1 MDDAQ
6 HRTDDTGHSGHG
18 GGSSTHR
25 HRLGTAGNGAGTPGA
40 GARAGTGLRR
50 VAPTVRPATP
60 GLRAGAATAAARRAD
75 ASGTTSTAD
84 ARVMTGVTIVIVALT
99 VLQRF
104 ALPLGSPVPVT
115 IPVVAAVL
123 GYLAYHGHV
132 RDDGASVR
140 TYALAMGAL
149 TVFAL
154 VDIVWRGTGSLTSL
168 LLLVVTWAA
177 LCFRV
182 DERRLHLFPR
192 VQRRFETFMLVFAA
206 IGILQVLVQFAGIW
220 SYTDLLRSVVPQNLL
235 FQGYNTSYPI
245 EYGSPVI
252 KANAF
257 VFVEPSV
264 FSQFLALA
272 LLSVLSR
279 GKEYWR
285 VAVFAVAL
293 VCTVTGTGIMVLGF
307 GLMVLAVRRGGLW
320 AVRAAVVL
328 AVAGVAA
335 LLSPVGPILLS
346 RTGEAGQTN
355 SSGSLRFVQPYEY
368 LLNRWSS
375 DPWSI
380 LTGLGPGQAD
390 RISDAIFAETG
401 LPISFAGA
409 VKMVLEYGV
418 PASVLAGV
426 FLYVAVVRRSPA
438 PTVAL
443 AAIFLNAVTSSSFLA
458 ANIFYVLLPM
468 AVLFVGRRTELS
480 VWERQRRQVEQTPG
494 QHAAPFPVTVPSWNP
509 TPGGTR

>member
-6 HRTDDTGHSGHG
+6 QQTNR
-18 GGSSTHR
+18 
-25 HRLGTAGNGAGTPGA
+25 GTARTATGLRTVATTVAPASPGLPGTPGA
-40 GARAGTGLRR
+40 AGSRT
-50 VAPTVRPATP
+50 PAHGQGPDTP
-60 GLRAGAATAAARRAD
+60 GA
-75 ASGTTSTAD
+75 TSTAD
-84 ARVMTGVTIVIVALT
+84 ARVMVGVTIVVVALT

-132 RDDGASVR
+132 REDGASVR

-149 TVFAL
+149 SVVAL
-154 VDIVWRGTGSLTSL
+154 VDVLWRGTGSLTSL

-192 VQRRFETFMLVFAA
+192 VQRRFETFMLVFAG
-206 IGILQVLVQFAGIW
+206 IGIVQMLAQFAGIW
-220 SYTDLLRSVVPQNLL
+220 SYTDLLRTVVPQNLL

-279 GKEYWR
+279 GREYWR

-293 VCTVTGTGIMVLGF
+293 VCTVTGTGFMVLGF
-307 GLMVLAVRRGGLW
+307 GLVVLAVRRGGLW

-328 AVAGVAA
+328 GIAGVAA
-335 LLSPVGPILLS
+335 LLSPLGPILLS
-346 RTGEAGQTN
+346 RSGEAGQTN
-355 SSGSLRFVQPYEY
+355 SSGSLRFVQPYQY
-368 LLNRWSS
+368 LLDRWSS
-375 DPWSI
+375 DPWSV

-390 RISDAIFAETG
+390 RISDAIFAQTG

-409 VKMVLEYGV
+409 AKMVLEYGL
-418 PASVLAGV
+418 PAFLLAVV
-426 FLYVAVVRRSPA
+426 FLFVAAVRRSPA

-443 AAIFLNAVTSSSFLA
+443 AAVFLNAVTSSSFLA

-468 AVLFVGRRTELS
+468 ATLFVGRRTELS
-480 VWERQRRQVEQTPG
+480 VWEEQRTDDDPTDAVE
-494 QHAAPFPVTVPSWNP
+494 VTVPPWT
-509 TPGGTR
+509 TPLGGTR

>member
-1 MDDAQ
+1 MDDAL
-6 HRTDDTGHSGHG
+6 HLTGDH
-18 GGSSTHR
+18 
-25 HRLGTAGNGAGTPGA
+25 AG
-40 GARAGTGLRR
+40 GLRPP
-50 VAPTVRPATP
+50 APTVRPATP
-60 GLRAGAATAAARRAD
+60 GLPAGAAAPEPDDPSSHVTARRRPD
-75 ASGTTSTAD
+75 APRTTSTAD
-84 ARVMTGVTIVIVALT
+84 ARVMVGVTVVIVALT
-99 VLQRF
+99 VLQRI

-115 IPVVAAVL
+115 LVVVAAVL
-123 GYLAYHGHV
+123 GYLAYHGLV
-132 RDDGASVR
+132 REDGAAVR

-149 TVFAL
+149 SVFAL
-154 VDIVWRGTGSLTSL
+154 VDIAWRGTGSLTSL

-192 VQRRFETFMLVFAA
+192 VQQRFEAFMLVFAG
-206 IGILQVLVQFAGIW
+206 IGIVQMLVQFAGVW
-220 SYTDLLRSVVPQNLL
+220 TYTDLLATVVPRDLL
-235 FQGYNTSYPI
+235 FLGYNTSYPI

-279 GKEYWR
+279 GRQYWR

-293 VCTVTGTGIMVLGF
+293 VATVTGTGMMVLGF
-307 GLMVLAVRRGGLW
+307 GLLVLAVRRGGGW

-335 LLSPVGPILLS
+335 LLSPVGSILLS
-346 RTGEAGQTN
+346 RTGEAGETN

-368 LLNRWSS
+368 LLERWSS

-380 LTGLGPGQAD
+380 LTGLGPGMAD
-390 RISDAIFAETG
+390 RISDQIFAATG

-426 FLYVAVVRRSPA
+426 FLYVAVVRRSPS

-443 AAIFLNAVTSSSFLA
+443 AGIFLNAVTSSSFLA

-480 VWERQRRQVEQTPG
+480 VRERQQRDR
-494 QHAAPFPVTVPSWNP
+494 AAEPSVAVTVPAWNP
-509 TPGGTR
+509 GGNR

>member
-1 MDDAQ
+1 
-6 HRTDDTGHSGHG
+6 
-18 GGSSTHR
+18 
-25 HRLGTAGNGAGTPGA
+25 
-40 GARAGTGLRR
+40 
-50 VAPTVRPATP
+50 
-60 GLRAGAATAAARRAD
+60 
-75 ASGTTSTAD
+75 
-84 ARVMTGVTIVIVALT
+84 
-99 VLQRF
+99 
-104 ALPLGSPVPVT
+104 
-115 IPVVAAVL
+115 
-123 GYLAYHGHV
+123 
-132 RDDGASVR
+132 
-140 TYALAMGAL
+140 
-149 TVFAL
+149 
-154 VDIVWRGTGSLTSL
+154 
-168 LLLVVTWAA
+168 
-177 LCFRV
+177 
-182 DERRLHLFPR
+182 
-192 VQRRFETFMLVFAA
+192 MLVFAA

-368 LLNRWSS
+368 LLSRWSS

-494 QHAAPFPVTVPSWNP
+494 QHAAPSP
-509 TPGGTR
+509 

>member
-1 MDDAQ
+1 MDDAL
-6 HRTDDTGHSGHG
+6 HLRGHQSG
-18 GGSSTHR
+18 
-25 HRLGTAGNGAGTPGA
+25 
-40 GARAGTGLRR
+40 GLRPP
-50 VAPTVRPATP
+50 APTVRPATP
-60 GLRAGAATAAARRAD
+60 GLPDGAD
-75 ASGTTSTAD
+75 ATVPDDPTRHVVGRRRPDAPRTTSTAD
-84 ARVMTGVTIVIVALT
+84 ARVMVGVTLVIVALT
-99 VLQRF
+99 VLQRV

-115 IPVVAAVL
+115 IVVVAGVL
-123 GYLAYHGHV
+123 GYLAYHGLV
-132 RDDGASVR
+132 REDGAAVR

-149 TVFAL
+149 SVFAL
-154 VDIVWRGTGSLTSL
+154 VDIAWRGTGSLTSL

-192 VQRRFETFMLVFAA
+192 VQQRFEAFMLVFAGL
-206 IGILQVLVQFAGIW
+206 GIVQVLAQFAGVW
-220 SYTDLLRSVVPQNLL
+220 TYTDLLAAVVPKDLL

-279 GKEYWR
+279 GRQYWR

-293 VCTVTGTGIMVLGF
+293 VATVTGTGIMVLGF
-307 GLMVLAVRRGGLW
+307 GLLVMAVRRGGGW
-320 AVRAAVVL
+320 TVRAAVVL
-328 AVAGVAA
+328 AVAAVAA
-335 LLSPVGPILLS
+335 LLSPVGSILLS
-346 RTGEAGQTN
+346 RTGEAGETN

-368 LLNRWSS
+368 LLDRWSS

-380 LTGLGPGQAD
+380 LTGLGPGMAD
-390 RISDAIFAETG
+390 RISDQIFAATG

-418 PASVLAGV
+418 PASVLVGV
-426 FLYVAVVRRSPA
+426 FLYVAVVRRSPS

-443 AAIFLNAVTSSSFLA
+443 AGIFLNAVTSSSFLA

-480 VWERQRRQVEQTPG
+480 VRERQQQER
-494 QHAAPFPVTVPSWNP
+494 AAEPSVAVTVPAWN
-509 TPGGTR
+509 PGGTR

>member
-1 MDDAQ
+1 MSDALQ
-6 HRTDDTGHSGHG
+6 RSTGV
-18 GGSSTHR
+18 
-25 HRLGTAGNGAGTPGA
+25 TPA
-40 GARAGTGLRR
+40 F
-50 VAPTVRPATP
+50 PTVRPAQPGLPRRVTP
-60 GLRAGAATAAARRAD
+60 GVPAATADALDPDTRLVRRRR
-75 ASGTTSTAD
+75 SEGPRTTSTAD
-84 ARVMTGVTIVIVALT
+84 ARVMVGMTIVIVALT
-99 VLQRF
+99 VLQRV

-115 IPVVAAVL
+115 IPIVAAVL
-123 GYLAYHGHV
+123 GYLAYHGLV
-132 RDDGASVR
+132 RDNGAAVR
-140 TYALAMGAL
+140 TYVLAMTALA
-149 TVFAL
+149 VFAL
-154 VDIVWRGTGSLTSL
+154 VDVVWRGTGALTSL
-168 LLLVVTWAA
+168 MLLVVTWAA

-192 VQRRFETFMLVFAA
+192 VQQRFETFMLVFAV
-206 IGILQVLVQFAGIW
+206 IGVLQMLTQFAGVW
-220 SYTDLLRSVVPQNLL
+220 GYVDYVRQVVPENLL

-279 GKEYWR
+279 GRQYWR
-285 VAVFAVAL
+285 VLVFGVAL
-293 VCTVTGTGIMVLGF
+293 VCTVTGTGFMVLGF
-307 GLMVLAVRRGGLW
+307 GLVVLALRRGGLW
-320 AVRAAVVL
+320 ALRAGIVLGVAAVV
-328 AVAGVAA
+328 A
-335 LLSPVGPILLS
+335 LLTPIGPILLS

-368 LLNRWSS
+368 LLQRWSS

-380 LTGLGPGQAD
+380 VTGLGPGMAD
-390 RISDAIFAETG
+390 RISDQIFAATG
-401 LPISFAGA
+401 LPISFAGG
-409 VKMVLEYGV
+409 VKLILEYGV

-480 VWERQRRQVEQTPG
+480 TREERQLEREHETELRT
-494 QHAAPFPVTVPSWNP
+494 ARP
-509 TPGGTR
+509 TPWIPSSPPTGGTR